1 MKFIRKQE
9 EPANFTTWKQ
19 QASADWQPN
28 WDNFQKPEKVE
39 VHEALLTEQ
48 GHICC
53 YCGQRIARAES
64 HIEHFRPRTSFPE
77 LTLNY
82 NNLLASC
89 PGYTEEVP
97 NVPNRSQEFCG
108 QAKGAWHDEI
118 LTISPL
124 QPDCATYFRYT
135 SKGKILPAQDPVKA
149 PAAAMTIDKLA
160 LNHRQ
165 LTRGRER
172 AIDGIFQIVETLTEA
187 EIAQFIAG
195 LQDVDRD
202 GKHVPF
208 CSAVIYVLQQ
218 FQM

>member
-19 QASADWQPN
+19 QASAEWQPN

-89 PGYTEEVP
+89 HGYTEDDNSHEDG
-97 NVPNRSQEFCG
+97 NGRSMG
-108 QAKGAWHDEI
+108 
-118 LTISPL
+118 SS
-124 QPDCATYFRYT
+124 RS
-135 SKGKILPAQDPVKA
+135 SKPSVMLKSENSSKD
-149 PAAAMTIDKLA
+149 
-160 LNHRQ
+160 
-165 LTRGRER
+165 
-172 AIDGIFQIVETLTEA
+172 
-187 EIAQFIAG
+187 
-195 LQDVDRD
+195 
-202 GKHVPF
+202 
-208 CSAVIYVLQQ
+208 
-218 FQM
+218 